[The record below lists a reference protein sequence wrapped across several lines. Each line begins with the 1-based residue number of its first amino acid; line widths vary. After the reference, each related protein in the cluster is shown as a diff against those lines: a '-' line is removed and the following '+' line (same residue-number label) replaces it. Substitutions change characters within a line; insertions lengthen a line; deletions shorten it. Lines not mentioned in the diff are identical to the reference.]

1 MKKVVVVLVTLLL
14 LVSMLVGCGAAES
27 ADSGY
32 YDRGEMIEEE
42 APAEEYGYAAMDGS
56 YGSGATAA
64 ANASVSENRK
74 LIRTINLTVETET
87 YTELLDGITQRV
99 NECGGYIEKMDANTR
114 YASNNRYASL
124 TIRIPV
130 TQLDSFVGEVAEIS
144 NVVQRSESTE
154 DVTLTYVDMETRR
167 DALEIEQERL
177 LALLEN
183 ADNLEDILEIE
194 SRLTEVRYE
203 LESMESQLRTYDN
216 LIEYATVYLDIS
228 EVQVLTP
235 TEEKGFWE
243 EIGDGFVNSMKS
255 VWQFLKDV
263 FSFLIVALPYLLLI
277 AAIVGIN
284 LLIVLLCVRGGKRR
298 ARKRREKAAM
308 NQQPPE
314 EKKL

>member
-1 MKKVVVVLVTLLL
+1 MKKFVVILMTTLL
-14 LVSMLVGCGAAES
+14 LVSMLVGCAAMEL
-27 ADSGY
+27 ADNGY
-32 YDRGEMIEEE
+32 YAEEE
-42 APAEEYGYAAMDGS
+42 TAAAMYPDEEYSMVGS
-56 YGSGATAA
+56 PYGSGITTEAD
-64 ANASVSENRK
+64 ASVVENRK
-74 LIRTINLTVETET
+74 LIRTLYLTLETET

-99 NECGGYIEKMDANTR
+99 NSCGGYIESMNADTR
-114 YASNNRYASL
+114 YASDNRYASM

-130 TQLDSFVGEVAEIS
+130 TQLEAFVGEVAEIS

-154 DVTLTYVDMETRR
+154 DVTLSYVDMETHR

-183 ADNLEDILEIE
+183 ADNLTDILEIE
-194 SRLTEVRYE
+194 SRLTDVRYE
-203 LESMESQLRTYDN
+203 LERMESQLRTYDN
-216 LIEYATVYLDIS
+216 LIDYATVYLDIS

-243 EIGDGFVNSMKS
+243 EIGDGFINSMKS
-255 VWQFLKDV
+255 VWEFLKEA
-263 FSFLIVALPYLLLI
+263 FAFLIVALPYLLLI

-284 LLIVLLCVRGGKRR
+284 LLIVLLCVRGGKKR
-298 ARKRREKAAM
+298 ARRRREKAEM